1 MPEGDAATNISGNK
15 ELRGLS
21 GTALVVGASVTAAFG
36 GLLFGYDTGV
46 VAAALPYIT
55 DAFDLGETLKQI
67 VTAALLAGAVVGVI
81 VGGSLSDRLGRKKTL
96 TGVTVLYAVATL
108 GSAVAAGTV
117 SLITSRIFLGIAIGI
132 SSLVV
137 PTYIAEIAP
146 PKNRGTL
153 VSLHQFMVTVG
164 ILFAYLVGY
173 GLSGSASWR
182 WMIAV
187 GIAPAV
193 LMFVGLFALPESPR
207 WLVSRRREREARA
220 VLARA
225 RPAEDVDAEITDIVE
240 AVRAE
245 GRITYRELLGTRF
258 RRWISVG
265 VVAAGASQVVGVNA
279 IIYYVPTILEEQGFG
294 KTAAI
299 GVSVAVGIVNVV
311 FTIPALLWIDR
322 FGRRPW
328 ILGGTVVI
336 ILSLIAVGIVFQF
349 PIQGAA
355 VVWLIVALMVY
366 ESAFACSL
374 GIAIWLVNSEIFP
387 NNVRGKA
394 ASFGIVTHW
403 GMNLVVSVSVL
414 TLITAM
420 GASAVF
426 WLYAFLGLLCLIYL
440 YRWLPETKNRS
451 LEEIEADLTGE
462 VSVSRAPEGSP
473 PVS

>member
-1 MPEGDAATNISGNK
+1 MTGGDTAANVDRKGFG
-15 ELRGLS
+15 GLS
-21 GTALVVGASVTAAFG
+21 GTELVVGASIIAAFG

-46 VAAALPYIT
+46 VAAALPYMT
-55 DAFDLGETLKQI
+55 DTFDLDETMKQV
-67 VTAALLAGAVVGVI
+67 VTASLLAGAVVGVI
-81 VGGSLSDRLGRKKTL
+81 VGGSLSDRLGRRNAL

-108 GSAVAAGTV
+108 GSAFAQGAT
-117 SLITSRIFLGIAIGI
+117 SLIVFRIFLGVAIGI

-137 PTYIAEIAP
+137 PNYIAELAP
-146 PKNRGTL
+146 PRNRGKL

-164 ILFAYLVGY
+164 ILVAYLVGY

-182 WMIAV
+182 WMIGV
-187 GIAPAV
+187 GVIPAV
-193 LMFVGLFALPESPR
+193 LMFAGLLVLPESPR
-207 WLVSRRREREARA
+207 WLVGKQREIEARA
-220 VLARA
+220 VLART
-225 RPAEDVDAEITDIVE
+225 RPPDDVDAEITDIVG

-245 GRITYRELLGTRF
+245 GRISYRELLGARF

-299 GVSVAVGIVNVV
+299 GVSVAVGVVNVL

-336 ILSLIAVGIVFQF
+336 ILALIAVGVVFQF
-349 PIQGAA
+349 PLRGATVA
-355 VVWLIVALMVY
+355 WLIIVLMIY

-403 GMNLVVSVSVL
+403 GMNLLVSISVL

-420 GASAVF
+420 GATLVF
-426 WLYAFLGLLCLIYL
+426 WLYAVLGILSLIYL

-451 LEEIEADLTGE
+451 LEEIEADLTGGS
-462 VSVSRAPEGSP
+462 SVTERSTG
-473 PVS
+473 

>member
-1 MPEGDAATNISGNK
+1 MASGDAAAQSEQRGPA
-15 ELRGLS
+15 GLS
-21 GTALVVGASVTAAFG
+21 GTALVVGASIIAAFG

-46 VAAALPYIT
+46 VAAALPYIADT
-55 DAFDLGETLKQI
+55 FRLGDTMKQV
-67 VTAALLAGAVVGVI
+67 VTASLLAGAVVGVI
-81 VGGSLSDRLGRKKTL
+81 VGGPMSDRFGRKRSL

-108 GSAVAAGTV
+108 GSAISGDTAF
-117 SLITSRIFLGIAIGI
+117 LITSRAFLGVAIGI

-137 PTYIAEIAP
+137 PTYIAELAP
-146 PKNRGTL
+146 PANRGKL

-164 ILFAYLVGY
+164 ILAAYLVGY
-173 GLSGSASWR
+173 GLSETASWR

-193 LMFVGLFALPESPR
+193 LMFVGLLVLPESPR
-207 WLVSRRREREARA
+207 WLTAIGRDRQARA
-220 VLARA
+220 VLTRA
-225 RPAEDVDAEITDIVE
+225 RPAEDVDAELADILA
-240 AVRAE
+240 AVQSE
-245 GRITYRELLGTRF
+245 GRISYRELLSARF

-265 VVAAGASQVVGVNA
+265 MVAAGASQVVGVNA

-299 GVSVAVGIVNVV
+299 GVSVAVGVVNVL
-311 FTIPALLWIDR
+311 FTIPALVWIDR

-328 ILGGTVVI
+328 ILGGTLVI
-336 ILSLIAVGIVFQF
+336 IVSLIGIGIVFLF
-349 PIQGAA
+349 PLHGST
-355 VVWLIVALMVY
+355 VVWLIIVLMIY

-403 GMNLVVSVSVL
+403 AMNLLVSVSVL
-414 TLITAM
+414 TLITAL
-420 GASAVF
+420 SAAVVF
-426 WLYAFLGLLCLIYL
+426 WLYAVLGILCLVYL

-451 LEEIEADLTGE
+451 LEEIEADLTGDT
-462 VSVSRAPEGSP
+462 ATGQGS
-473 PVS
+473 S